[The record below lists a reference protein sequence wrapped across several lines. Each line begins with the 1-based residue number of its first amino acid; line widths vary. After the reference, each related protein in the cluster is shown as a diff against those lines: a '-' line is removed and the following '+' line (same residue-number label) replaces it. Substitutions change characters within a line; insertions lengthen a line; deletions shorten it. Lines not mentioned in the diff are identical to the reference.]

1 MTDHTGLSRRERQIM
16 DVIYQLGQAAAPD
29 VCRQMIDDP
38 GYDSVRV
45 TLGILE
51 KKGHV
56 KHKKDGK
63 RNIYYPTVPQEH
75 ATRNAVR
82 NLTKTFFKGSPS
94 RAIVSMLDMSST
106 RLTEEDLDEIAE
118 WIENERKSK

>member
-1 MTDHTGLSRRERQIM
+1 M

-29 VCRQMIDDP
+29 VCRQMTDDP

-63 RNIYYPTVPQEH
+63 RNIYYPTVAREH

-94 RAIVSMLDMSST
+94 RAIVSMLDMSSA
-106 RLTEEDLDEIAE
+106 RLTEEDLDEIAG

>member
-29 VCRQMIDDP
+29 VCRQMTDDP

-63 RNIYYPTVPQEH
+63 RNIYYPTVPREH

-94 RAIVSMLDMSST
+94 RAIVSMLDMSSA
-106 RLTEEDLDEIAE
+106 RLTEEDLDEIAG